1 VARFQI
7 VSRVNKNPMKKIFLI
22 SISIL
27 FLFPMCQSQSST
39 MKIDKSI
46 HQVGISIVQNGKTI
60 HPKDGVVALE
70 KATFDFILDFP
81 DTMAVLVNASFND
94 DLYQLSSKGK
104 QLATRI
110 EFSKS
115 HLMAVGLHNSERTI
129 FISDEGSSPWF
140 YEDDEINNFNKVEF
154 INNHYRCT
162 RTIHH
167 LSNIDAPD
175 DLKFENINDP
185 IYMVFAPSIMDEYDS
200 ERIHFQGKTLK
211 IEWAEDVSCETSLDD
226 ESDDISKNKET
237 ILYRG
242 TLNGNLKIQLYMNVQ
257 EHPCG
262 GNLKIINAMYKYDSQ
277 KKWLLLSATTDRKKE
292 NYCLVEDEFT
302 GVLFLEKKDNS
313 FNGKWLSPNATKQFR
328 VELEKVEIDE
338 TTVEQLNEILFDDL
352 LYNKNDC

>member
-46 HQVGISIVQNGKTI
+46 HQVGISIVQNGKII

-140 YEDDEINNFNKVEF
+140 YEDDEINNFNKVEL

-162 RTIHH
+162 RTMRH
-167 LSNIDAPD
+167 
-175 DLKFENINDP
+175 
-185 IYMVFAPSIMDEYDS
+185 
-200 ERIHFQGKTLK
+200 
-211 IEWAEDVSCETSLDD
+211 
-226 ESDDISKNKET
+226 SKWK
-237 ILYRG
+237 
-242 TLNGNLKIQLYMNVQ
+242 
-257 EHPCG
+257 
-262 GNLKIINAMYKYDSQ
+262 S
-277 KKWLLLSATTDRKKE
+277 
-292 NYCLVEDEFT
+292 
-302 GVLFLEKKDNS
+302 
-313 FNGKWLSPNATKQFR
+313 
-328 VELEKVEIDE
+328 
-338 TTVEQLNEILFDDL
+338 
-352 LYNKNDC
+352 